1 MSYMRAQSRAI
12 NKNVYF
18 ENRLTTFTNPPIYTG
33 DLIVE
38 RDETVRGNLT
48 VGNSLH
54 ANSYYATGNYYL
66 NNYILIPAGTIIQS
80 AAINLPDGWFDCNGA
95 SYNTTVYS
103 ALYLAIGYTYGGAS
117 SNFNVPDMRGRV
129 GVGFGSAYTLG
140 QSGGAERHTITAS
153 EMPSHTHTGTTAS
166 DGAHIHGS
174 NANGGL
180 AQPGLAF
187 SNGSD
192 TLTESDTGGSN
203 ELNLTTTTALTISS
217 AGAHTH
223 TFTTASAGSD
233 ASHNIM
239 QPYVVLRYLIKY

>member
-80 AAINLPDGWFDCNGA
+80 AAINLPGGWFDCNGA
-95 SYNTTVYS
+95 SYNATVYLD
-103 ALYLAIGYTYGGAS
+103 LYAAIGTTYGGAS
-117 SNFNVPDMRGRV
+117 GVFNVPDMRGRV

-140 QSGGAERHTITAS
+140 QSAGEERHTITAS

-166 DGAHIHGS
+166 DGAHTHSS
-174 NANGGL
+174 NAVGG
-180 AQPGLAF
+180 ASPGLAYR
-187 SNGSD
+187 SGAN
-192 TLTESDTGGSN
+192 TGTTFDSTSN
-203 ELNLTTTTALTISS
+203 ELDLFNTTALTINS

-233 ASHNIM
+233 ASHNNM